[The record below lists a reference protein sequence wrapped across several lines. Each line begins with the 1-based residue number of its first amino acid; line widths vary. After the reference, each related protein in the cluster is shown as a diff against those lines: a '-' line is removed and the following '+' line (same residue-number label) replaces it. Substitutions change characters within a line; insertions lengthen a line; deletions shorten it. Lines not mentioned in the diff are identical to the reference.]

1 MKNKIIIIST
11 ILILLVCAFIAIKF
25 VTTTNND
32 VPEQSIIEDKDTSEQ
47 NIIEINTTDS
57 TANKPDEYSE
67 EYNGT
72 IKYIG
77 TELFSLDVPAYD
89 AEDSEYGFH
98 YGYTDNC
105 IKIVLNTTGAS
116 TFEIIQS
123 NERDN
128 GMYVYAVV
136 VNDNAYSIVED
147 TLGAYIADQHLTKEE
162 ALERIADKGYL

>member
-1 MKNKIIIIST
+1 MKNKIIIIIS
-11 ILILLVCAFIAIKF
+11 IIVILLACAFIAIKF
-25 VTTTNND
+25 VSNDDIKVEDNSAINDTNIESSDMDTT
-32 VPEQSIIEDKDTSEQ
+32 E
-47 NIIEINTTDS
+47 
-57 TANKPDEYSE
+57 NKPDEYSK

-72 IKYIG
+72 VKYIG

-105 IKIVLNTTGAS
+105 IKIILADVGS
-116 TFEIIQS
+116 DTFEIIQS

-136 VNDNAYSIVED
+136 VNDNTYSIVED
-147 TLGAYIADQHLTKEE
+147 TRGAYVSDQHLTKEE